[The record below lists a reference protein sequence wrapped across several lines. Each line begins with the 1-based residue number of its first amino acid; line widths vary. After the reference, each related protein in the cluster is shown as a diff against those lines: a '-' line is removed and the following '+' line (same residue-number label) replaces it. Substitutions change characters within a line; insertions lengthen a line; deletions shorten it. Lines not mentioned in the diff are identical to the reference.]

1 MPPNMTIGY
10 HLRFPSC
17 LGNDQTMP
25 FATFPDNEPVG
36 LIRRT
41 PPKPRSGCAGR
52 RPRDYPGGRCRPSA
66 GRESM
71 FVHMD
76 VQTEGCVRLAGNR
89 RGGRL
94 IGDFCWLLE
103 LKWNGNLCH
112 LGCRSACTLV
122 NLSVSLSGIQV
133 PSLSYN
139 KQAVSTRWNL
149 KLEGK
154 AHLKDTTKLSMG
166 RRLNRIQSDSPI
178 AINPLASQEFSDR
191 NTPPALWDTDLGNE
205 VGALFPLFPIFFS
218 SFLFR

>member
-112 LGCRSACTLV
+112 LGCRSTRTLV

-133 PSLSYN
+133 PVSVTQTSCVHSLE
-139 KQAVSTRWNL
+139 L
-149 KLEGK
+149 
-154 AHLKDTTKLSMG
+154 
-166 RRLNRIQSDSPI
+166 
-178 AINPLASQEFSDR
+178 
-191 NTPPALWDTDLGNE
+191 E
-205 VGALFPLFPIFFS
+205 VGRESTSQRHNEAEHGSAPGPYPI
-218 SFLFR
+218 R